1 MQPTPDSTILAQP
14 LTLTRYP
21 MHIATPPAL
30 IAVAAFA
37 LLASQAS
44 ADDNFS
50 QLPEDGAWAKFF
62 VEVSGTDNPG
72 LRVELT
78 ISSIG
83 RTQQN
88 GKDCRWIELV
98 SNNADTNKRIN
109 AFKLLVPEEE
119 LKKGPFGPGD
129 VVKSWVLDEGATD
142 ARAGE
147 DVSLHAVGILFPD
160 SLDDR
165 KRPEEKEA
173 VQWQKGRLDC
183 TVLTG
188 RSRARLGDQNML
200 IDHRYLLNEKTP
212 FGLGGFR
219 SDVKLGDSGNELKVE
234 GKLLDIGTGAQ
245 SVIPNL

>member
-1 MQPTPDSTILAQP
+1 MRICPFTLAV
-14 LTLTRYP
+14 LVL
-21 MHIATPPAL
+21 
-30 IAVAAFA
+30 VV
-37 LLASQAS
+37 QAS
-44 ADDNFS
+44 ADDSFN
-50 QLPEDGAWAKFF
+50 QLPDDGAWAKFF

-78 ISSIG
+78 ISSVG

-98 SNNADTNKRIN
+98 SNNADTNTRIN

-119 LKKGPFGPGD
+119 LKQGPFGPGD
-129 VVKSWVLDEGATD
+129 VIKSWVLNEGATD
-142 ARAGE
+142 AQPGE
-147 DVSLHAVGILFPD
+147 EVSLHAVGILFPD

-165 KRPEEKEA
+165 KCAEEKEA

-183 TVLTG
+183 PVLTG
-188 RSRARLGDQNML
+188 RSRSRFGDQDMV
-200 IDHRYLLNEKTP
+200 IQHRYLLSEKTP
-212 FGLGGFR
+212 FGLAGFR

-245 SVIPNL
+245 SVIPNS